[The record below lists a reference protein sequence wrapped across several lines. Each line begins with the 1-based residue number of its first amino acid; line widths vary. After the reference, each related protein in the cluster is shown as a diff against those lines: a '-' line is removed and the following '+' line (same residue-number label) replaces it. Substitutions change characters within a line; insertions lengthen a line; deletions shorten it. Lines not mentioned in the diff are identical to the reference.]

1 MWLSQLRLVN
11 FRNFRSLR
19 LAPQPGFL
27 VFSGGNGQGKTNL
40 LEAVYVLATTRS
52 PRTSVERELLSWRTP
67 DDADLAAVTPPFARL
82 DGRVRRLNGEVHL
95 ELTFEAERREQ
106 PAANG
111 ADPNSWSGLNRGASP
126 GSVTRGIKV
135 NGLPTRATGLV
146 GQLPVVYFS
155 PADVE
160 LAGGPPVG
168 RRQYLNLANSQ
179 ASPSHLRALQ
189 RYNRVLLQRNQVLR
203 LVRERRQPASALEP
217 WTEQLVGWGVQIL
230 HQRLA
235 MLRDLNARLRRIF
248 HDLTGTAED
257 LRVVYRSTVWTTE
270 TRDWLDAA
278 APVADLEHRFRQQQ
292 ARSAAREI
300 EQAVSL
306 VGPHRDDFTF
316 VLDDI
321 DLNTYGSRGQQR
333 LAVLALKLA
342 EADWMRAEIGEL
354 PVVLLDDV
362 LSELDPQRRAYV
374 LQRVAAPE
382 PTEPRQVWITTTE
395 PELALGDN
403 CLATAQHFVID
414 AGTVRTA

>member
-19 LAPQPGFL
+19 LEPRAGVL
-27 VFSGGNGQGKTNL
+27 VFSGHNGQGKTNL
-40 LEAVYVLATTRS
+40 LESVYVLATTRS

-67 DDADLAAVTPPFARL
+67 EDADLAAVTPPFARL
-82 DGRVRRLNGEVHL
+82 DARVRRLDGEVHL
-95 ELTFEAERREQ
+95 ELTFEGER
-106 PAANG
+106 PGANG
-111 ADPNSWSGLNRGASP
+111 TSGTSP
-126 GSVTRGIKV
+126 GAVTRDIKV
-135 NGLPTRATGLV
+135 NGLATRAAGLV

-160 LAGGPPVG
+160 LAGGSPSG

-203 LVRERRQPASALEP
+203 FVRERRQPQTALEP
-217 WTEQLVGWGVQIL
+217 WTEQMISWGSQIL
-230 HQRLA
+230 HQRLE
-235 MLRDLNARLRRIF
+235 MLRDVNERLASIF
-248 HDLTGTAED
+248 RDLAGSPETLKVT
-257 LRVVYRSTVWTTE
+257 YRSTACNGVP
-270 TRDWLDAA
+270 DHDVSIDSLAQA
-278 APVADLEHRFRQQQ
+278 FRERQ
-292 ARSAAREI
+292 SALASREI

-316 VLDDI
+316 VLDGI

-342 EADWMRAEIGEL
+342 EAEWMRAAIGEI

-362 LSELDPQRRAYV
+362 LSELDPRRRAYV
-374 LQRVAAPE
+374 LQCVAADEAAPH
-382 PTEPRQVWITTTE
+382 RQVWITTTE
-395 PELALGDN
+395 LDLSAGDEF
-403 CLATAQHFVID
+403 LTSAQRFLID
-414 AGTVRTA
+414 AGQVRTA